1 MIEKYSQTHAAI
13 AMPPKLA
20 ALLEELRKD
29 RAALEDLE
37 PDVDD
42 KDVGDMSEIRQV
54 HRIA

>member
-1 MIEKYSQTHAAI
+1 
-13 AMPPKLA
+13 MPPKLA